1 MEINCYGE
9 TCAGTPMMYR
19 LARTPLETK
28 VIGGITYNR
37 FSDGENAIIHR
48 LGVGEDGLIEHKW
61 ARGAWDKAESLVY
74 DKEIDETMEVDA

>member
-1 MEINCYGE
+1 MLCIKKIVFRHLFGKY
-9 TCAGTPMMYR
+9 
-19 LARTPLETK
+19 LS
-28 VIGGITYNR
+28 ISIR

-48 LGVGEDGLIEHKW
+48 LGVGENGLIEHKW